1 MSQTLEK
8 QIDVDSWYLV
18 ISSIALKFQIV
29 FSGLMVEYE
38 GIRYFS

>member
-18 ISSIALKFQIV
+18 ISTALKFQIV

-38 GIRYFS
+38 GMIYFS